1 MPAPCSPGPFANGG
15 PAASTS
21 ALKSIQNSQKSN
33 SVSLA
38 SSTTGSRES
47 SATPV
52 HMMHRRM
59 STPRVESPRLDSYRY
74 SLINLEETLENDL
87 GRCNGAKAFLNSY
100 TYTILQIAFHFLCI
114 QTKATQF
121 GYSENAKNI
130 KQNHQKILT
139 LTKYFQIEICEDEGA
154 NSGLLSLI

>member
-1 MPAPCSPGPFANGG
+1 MPAPPGPFANGG
-15 PAASTS
+15 PASAS

-87 GRCNGAKAFLNSY
+87 GTY
-100 TYTILQIAFHFLCI
+100 TY
-114 QTKATQF
+114 
-121 GYSENAKNI
+121 
-130 KQNHQKILT
+130 ILT
-139 LTKYFQIEICEDEGA
+139 AIENQQADDIVHAHGVVK
-154 NSGLLSLI
+154 

>member
-1 MPAPCSPGPFANGG
+1 MPAPLGSPGPFANGG
-15 PAASTS
+15 PASAS

-87 GRCNGAKAFLNSY
+87 GMYNGAKAFFEFLHLNNFTRNLSFFVH
-100 TYTILQIAFHFLCI
+100 TNKIFCEGHM
-114 QTKATQF
+114 TK
-121 GYSENAKNI
+121 SPNI
-130 KQNHQKILT
+130 
-139 LTKYFQIEICEDEGA
+139 F
-154 NSGLLSLI
+154 